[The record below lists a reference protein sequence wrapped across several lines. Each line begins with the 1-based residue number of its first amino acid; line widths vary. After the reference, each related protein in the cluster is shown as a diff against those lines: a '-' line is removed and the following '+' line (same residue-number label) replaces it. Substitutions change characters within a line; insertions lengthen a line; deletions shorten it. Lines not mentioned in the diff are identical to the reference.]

1 MDYTEPYRLLTYK
14 RVLPRDLFNESKL
27 LKVLGFLTMW
37 IEDQMDFMEGVS
49 YIYDTSQTSNFICG
63 QDQSDGAFFCK
74 NVKFYLALDVELEIL
89 VYQDKLDPFSAF
101 AKVRDSEWVK
111 VIHTVVCG
119 PKPATVP
126 TQEFIDLIVDSRKCI
141 VQ

>member
-49 YIYDTSQTSNFICG
+49 YIYDTSQTDNFICG
-63 QDQSDGAFFCK
+63 QDQADGAFFCK

-89 VYQDKLDPFSAF
+89 VYQDPLDPFSAY

-111 VIHTVVCG
+111 IIHTVVCG

-126 TQEFIDLIVDSRKCI
+126 TQKFIDLIVDSRKCI